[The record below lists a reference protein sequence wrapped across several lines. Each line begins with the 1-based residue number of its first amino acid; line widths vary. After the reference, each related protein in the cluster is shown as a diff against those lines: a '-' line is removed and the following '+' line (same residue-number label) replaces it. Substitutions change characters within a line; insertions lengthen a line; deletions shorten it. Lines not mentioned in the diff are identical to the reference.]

1 MPALLPTSRR
11 ASATC
16 RSHGLSRLKIKT
28 VGPLGPAKVGCRG
41 KSEGPAEAVSTP
53 ARAPGL
59 AHLPGTWEGRAG
71 LSHSEPLPLVC
82 LSAPQTFPGQVCR
95 GLAAACTALPSVP
108 WAPGGAHHSL
118 PPAWLGSGR
127 RSQGWEG
134 ACRTPPRPQRCTA
147 TGPAGMCRGHPVPP
161 SGTLPQAA
169 TPCPSSFPQPTPASA
184 PGRRCPPGCTP
195 GPVGV
200 RRPLS
205 GWGPGRLPRGGERKG
220 PGRTGASGCKS
231 GGRGRLGG
239 GAPDTSLPVL

>member
-41 KSEGPAEAVSTP
+41 KSERPAEAVSTP

-82 LSAPQTFPGQVCR
+82 LSAPQTSPGQVCR

-134 ACRTPPRPQRCTA
+134 ACRTPPRPQHSHRPGRNVPGPSCA
-147 TGPAGMCRGHPVPP
+147 TIGYPAPGSDPMSLLLPSAHPCFCPRP
-161 SGTLPQAA
+161 ALPTWVHPGAGGSA
-169 TPCPSSFPQPTPASA
+169 PAS
-184 PGRRCPPGCTP
+184 
-195 GPVGV
+195 
-200 RRPLS
+200 L
-205 GWGPGRLPRGGERKG
+205 
-220 PGRTGASGCKS
+220 
-231 GGRGRLGG
+231 RLGAWKASQG
-239 GAPDTSLPVL
+239 W